1 MNSFQVVS
9 IIIILLI
16 ALFLRLPSKLITL
29 ILYNIKLFLPITK
42 QDFLNSI
49 QMMKTNKAADP
60 RFKQVDLWVVRSCSI
75 GEYLEGKASDTIKK
89 LESYI
94 LLIIGVLAC
103 NVLSGLDYYF
113 FGLYETTY
121 QLSLSFAFL
130 LVSYL
135 VFLQIS
141 NLIKNKK
148 EISMFLMPFLSIFI
162 ILSSIHFLHAKQY
175 FSLPVIFNINYK
187 EICGVFNDR
196 VTKISKV
203 AISDFNQDSI
213 SESMN
218 FSCTVSKLNFIFIIL
233 FSFFTASLFRSSSR
247 RAYFDLEITKKTL
260 NYQQIQNIYRS
271 NFSNS
276 NSNSSPKNEKAK
288 TNDDISNSFL
298 YKNLIILNKIKM
310 ILSIVIFGLLIDAL
324 SVNELKEVLKITEI
338 QYYFIVSGIIILET
352 IIDIICFRFHSSLL
366 INNNYFETINFFQ
379 KTGNTFDDSIHF
391 LYKSKAAFNIDVF
404 WEIVNGFFN
413 FSFTPL
419 IVILSIITQH
429 YFSYLIEVNAN
440 ASNNREVNE
449 NNLAENENTT
459 NTLKSGLFVTLNY
472 FILLAF
478 YFSKGVVTNIYCFY
492 MYYSQNKVDK
502 PSI

>member
-16 ALFLRLPSKLITL
+16 ALFLRLPSKLIAF
-29 ILYNIKLFLPITK
+29 ILYKIKLFLPITK
-42 QDFLNSI
+42 QDYLNSI

-94 LLIIGVLAC
+94 LLVIAVVTC
-103 NVLSGLDYYF
+103 NILSGLDYYF
-113 FGLYETTY
+113 FGLYESTY

-148 EISMFLMPFLSIFI
+148 EIYMFLTPFLSIFI
-162 ILSSIHFLHAKQY
+162 VLSSIHFLNQKQY
-175 FSLPVIFNINYK
+175 LNLPVVFNINYR

-203 AISDFNQDSI
+203 AITDFNQDSI
-213 SESMN
+213 ADTMN
-218 FSCTVSKLNFIFIIL
+218 FSCTTTKLNFIIIFL

-260 NYQQIQNIYRS
+260 NYQQIENIYRS
-271 NFSNS
+271 NFSNNNSAS
-276 NSNSSPKNEKAK
+276 NNSSAKNDKNK
-288 TNDDISNSFL
+288 TDDDISNSFL
-298 YKNLIILNKIKM
+298 YRNLVNLNKIKM
-310 ILSIVIFGLLIDAL
+310 ILSIIIFGLLIDAL
-324 SVNELKEVLKITEI
+324 SLNEIKEVLQITEI
-338 QYYFIVSGIIILET
+338 QYYFIVCGIILIES
-352 IIDIICFRFHSSLL
+352 IFDIVCFRFHSSLL

-391 LYKSKAAFNIDVF
+391 LYKAKTAFNIDVF
-404 WEIVNGFFN
+404 WEIINGFVN
-413 FSFTPL
+413 YSLTP
-419 IVILSIITQH
+419 IIIIISIITQH
-429 YFSYLIEVNAN
+429 YFSYLIELNEN
-440 ASNNREVNE
+440 TNSNNDA
-449 NNLAENENTT
+449 NNTAHYTT
-459 NTLKSGLFVTLNY
+459 NTLKSGIFVTLNY
-472 FILLAF
+472 FILLSF